1 MNYKE
6 KYNINF
12 KITKTHKVNIV
23 KKKYD
28 TSKSLKIKMP
38 YASQRWAFNL
48 NRY

>member
-23 KKKYD
+23 NKNTTPQNY
-28 TSKSLKIKMP
+28 
-38 YASQRWAFNL
+38 
-48 NRY
+48 